1 MIMLNINHALIIEND
16 CNTIRSIWGLGPY
29 VGWWFRVWKDFWCFV
44 HWRFYINKWFKYFHV
59 SWQYFS
65 VFSKL
70 FLKRLHCIIID
81 TYCLFC
87 KKKKIDVKIFSK
99 IFSAVQICKLYIESH
114 HSRSIKDFIF
124 FNRFIPFSSCITL
137 KIIFHNH

>member
-16 CNTIRSIWGLGPY
+16 CNTIGSIWGLGPY
-29 VGWWFRVWKDFWCFV
+29 VGRWFRVWKDFWGFV
-44 HWRFYINKWFKYFHV
+44 HWRFYINKWFIYFHV

-87 KKKKIDVKIFSK
+87 KKKKYMLKSLARFSRLCRYVS
-99 IFSAVQICKLYIESH
+99 FTIESH
-114 HSRSIKDFIF
+114 HSRSIKDVYILQSFYPF
-124 FNRFIPFSSCITL
+124 FFL
-137 KIIFHNH
+137 HNT